1 MKGVTQAIVFEKS
14 NVNQGEIDIMLKQ
27 LQNANFENNILS
39 THGKTFA
46 FGDLAKILINSNEK
60 FNIVYNKFFYGF
72 EKEGKSAY
80 FQEK

>member
-1 MKGVTQAIVFEKS
+1 MKGVTQAIIFEKS
-14 NVNQGEIDIMLKQ
+14 NVSQGEVDIMYRQ

-46 FGDLAKILINSNEK
+46 LEDLASILMNSNEK
-60 FNIVYNKFFYGF
+60 FNIIYNKFFYGL

-80 FQEK
+80 F